1 MSVNV
6 LIDNNEKQKKDL
18 SEGQVLVLEKLIS
31 KKNFPFP
38 AQKNTKRGAV

>member
-31 KKNFPFP
+31 KKNIPFP
-38 AQKNTKRGAV
+38 VHAPYC